1 MTSLSP
7 GAHPSGNPTDLG
19 LVGTSWVNGEEGA
32 LRRSGAASKGAS
44 GEASE
49 SGAGGNDGLF
59 AMGGCATLRAMGVAP
74 ACGPALDVHPTPIR
88 HTHTQ
93 IQPTFCHPLS
103 APMSTEPPQ
112 DLSPA
117 LSPDTQAD
125 APAADDTVKTAGR
138 GFLVI
143 TAAKLYFMVTGAA
156 IQIGLPSLFGTPEEY
171 GVFKIITELV
181 SLINMVVITGTMQA
195 VAKLVSEE
203 PQKARR
209 LVNQALKL
217 QCMLG
222 VPLALGYAATS
233 GVIAEH
239 FLNDASLANLM
250 RLSSLIILFYAFY
263 AIFVGYLNGV
273 KSFVRQAV
281 LDISFQ
287 TLKCAGILGLV
298 ILGMGVAG
306 AISGFVAA
314 AGVVCVVSG
323 LWVWRV
329 MQSSPAPAQTID
341 AGEERARIKRL
352 AGFLFLVMIYT
363 FALNGLMRA
372 DLFVLKSVTAT
383 LPTDVAA
390 LAQIAKTT
398 SDKFAGIYGGA
409 LNLARLPFQG
419 VIAVT
424 FVIFPLISEATFQED
439 KQKTQA
445 YIRSTFRYCLLLI
458 GAVALPLIFNSD
470 AVLAVVYPAEYM
482 MASGALAILSVG
494 IIFFSLLFVAM
505 TIFIGAGKPGVA
517 GVIMFISLG
526 ISAALN
532 YVALTST
539 HPDAAALKAR
549 AGELSEA
556 ALATSYFQDGATY
569 MNTAA
574 TSTTI
579 AMVIGFLL
587 AMGWL
592 YKTYRA
598 APPLLTIGRLVL
610 CAAALWG
617 VDLLWSV
624 PVELV
629 VQKGKVYM
637 LGMVMAKMITM
648 GLTMIVVLAATLEF
662 NKDDVAR
669 FRAVLGR

>member
-1 MTSLSP
+1 
-7 GAHPSGNPTDLG
+7 
-19 LVGTSWVNGEEGA
+19 
-32 LRRSGAASKGAS
+32 
-44 GEASE
+44 
-49 SGAGGNDGLF
+49 
-59 AMGGCATLRAMGVAP
+59 
-74 ACGPALDVHPTPIR
+74 
-88 HTHTQ
+88 
-93 IQPTFCHPLS
+93 
-103 APMSTEPPQ
+103 
-112 DLSPA
+112 
-117 LSPDTQAD
+117 
-125 APAADDTVKTAGR
+125 
-138 GFLVI
+138 
-143 TAAKLYFMVTGAA
+143 MVTGAA
-156 IQIGLPSLFGTPEEY
+156 IQLGLPSLFESPEEY
-171 GVFKIITELV
+171 GVFKLITELV

-217 QCMLG
+217 QCLLG
-222 VPLALGYAATS
+222 LPLAIAYAASS
-233 GVIAEH
+233 GFIAEH
-239 FLNDASLANLM
+239 FLNDASLTSM
-250 RLSSLIILFYAFY
+250 MQLSSLIILFYAFY

-273 KSFVRQAV
+273 KSFVRQAI

-287 TLKCAGILGLV
+287 TLKCASILGLV
-298 ILGMGVAG
+298 VLGMGVAG

-314 AGVVCVVSG
+314 AGVVCVLSG

-329 MQSSPAPAQTID
+329 MKASPAPTVEANPD
-341 AGEERARIKRL
+341 EERARIKRL
-352 AGFLFLVMIYT
+352 ASFLFLVMIYT

-372 DLFVLKSVTAT
+372 DLFLLKSVTAV

-390 LAQIAKTT
+390 LAEIAKTT

-424 FVIFPLISEATFQED
+424 FVIFPLISSATFQDD
-439 KQKTQA
+439 KEKTKA

-470 AVLAVVYPAEYM
+470 AVLSVVYPAEYM
-482 MASGALAILSVG
+482 MAAGALSILSVG

-532 YVALTST
+532 YVGLTNAHLSAQELTTRLGST
-539 HPDAAALKAR
+539 DHAGFAAA
-549 AGELSEA
+549 
-556 ALATSYFQDGATY
+556 YFADGATY
-569 MNTAA
+569 MTAAA
-574 TSTTI
+574 TSTSI
-579 AMVIGFLL
+579 AMFIGFILSI
-587 AMGWL
+587 GWL

-598 APPLLTIGRLVL
+598 SPPILTIARLGL
-610 CAAALWG
+610 CAVALWG
-617 VDLLWSV
+617 IDLLWTI

-648 GLTMIVVLAATLEF
+648 GLAMIAVLAVTLEF
-662 NKDDVAR
+662 TKDDLAR
-669 FRAVLGR
+669 FKAVLGR